1 MSANTN
7 TNTNTENIVLGID
20 IGGSGIKGAP
30 VNIATGELTV
40 DERLRLATPLPAT
53 PKAIAET
60 VANLVKHFEWTGRI
74 GAGFPAAIQHGIVRT
89 ASNIDKSWIG
99 ENAETL
105 LGEASGISPTQVR
118 VLNDADVAGLAEIR
132 FGAGKDVKGLV
143 LMITLG
149 TGIGTALFVDGV
161 LVPNTELGHI
171 EIDGGKPAEPWASDA
186 ARDRDN
192 LKWPDWAARVNT
204 YLSTME
210 NLFWP
215 DLIIVG
221 GGVSKKPD
229 KWMPHLKLRTP
240 IVTATLKNNAGIVG
254 AACAASDIKVTASQ
268 TGAA

>member
-1 MSANTN
+1 MSADKTDK
-7 TNTNTENIVLGID
+7 IVLGID

-30 VNIATGELTV
+30 VNTETGELTV
-40 DERLRLATPLPAT
+40 PERFRLATPLPAT

-60 VANLVKHFEWTGRI
+60 VAEVAKNFNWTGPI

-89 ASNIDKSWIG
+89 ASNIDNSWIG
-99 ENAETL
+99 ENAEEL
-105 LGEASGISPTQVR
+105 IGKAAGIDPLQVR

-132 FGAGKDVKGLV
+132 FGAGKGVKGLV

-171 EIDGGKPAEPWASDA
+171 EIDGGKHAESWAADS
-186 ARDRDN
+186 ARDRDK
-192 LKWPDWAARVNT
+192 LKWGDWASRVNT
-204 YLSTME
+204 YLTTME

-240 IVTATLKNNAGIVG
+240 IVTATLKNEAGIVG
-254 AACAASDIKVTASQ
+254 AACAASDVKITVEQ